1 MAWTTREKRAVGP
14 AGRMGLHGCG
24 WGNLVYAGL
33 HLQWEGDTG
42 AQGAA
47 ETSVVTVIC
56 SAMKSLLVKHY
67 LLTSCLG

>member
-33 HLQWEGDTG
+33 HMQWEGDTG
-42 AQGAA
+42 AQGAV
-47 ETSVVTVIC
+47 ETSVTVIC